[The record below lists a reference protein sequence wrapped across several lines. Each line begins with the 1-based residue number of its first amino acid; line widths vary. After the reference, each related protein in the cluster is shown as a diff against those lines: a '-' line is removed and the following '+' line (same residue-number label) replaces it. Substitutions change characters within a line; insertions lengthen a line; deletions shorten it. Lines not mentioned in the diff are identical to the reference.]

1 MNPVND
7 LVSSPRVCSWDPD
20 WYNFEN
26 FSFILYSRH
35 ADRSSYPLKLLVKK
49 ICVICVLLQFKL
61 YMNCI
66 PETQVCSRK
75 SSGTRSENKKRL
87 GYYQTHRTLWKSNKP
102 GCTMIGKVNK
112 NMIIWSTASK
122 KEKKIFTINYYQN
135 YSLFPDRKDHNL
147 SLTKRACIRWLK
159 IWYCLFL

>member
-1 MNPVND
+1 MNPVNN
-7 LVSSPRVCSWDPD
+7 LVSSPWVCSWDPD

-35 ADRSSYPLKLLVKK
+35 ADRSSYPLKLLAKK
-49 ICVICVLLQFKL
+49 MCNLCFASVQTVHELHSWNSSLLTKEL
-61 YMNCI
+61 
-66 PETQVCSRK
+66 
-75 SSGTRSENKKRL
+75 SGTRSENKKRL

-122 KEKKIFTINYYQN
+122 KEKKNIHNKLLSELLTISWQ
-135 YSLFPDRKDHNL
+135 
-147 SLTKRACIRWLK
+147 KRS
-159 IWYCLFL
+159 

>member
-1 MNPVND
+1 MSMDALADIIGDSSSMSDVAYMNPVND
-7 LVSSPRVCSWDPD
+7 LVSSPWVCSWDPD

-122 KEKKIFTINYYQN
+122 KEKKNIHNKLLSELLTISWQ
-135 YSLFPDRKDHNL
+135 
-147 SLTKRACIRWLK
+147 KRS
-159 IWYCLFL
+159 